1 MRKMSAA
8 LLFLLMLGCSEPG
21 SPLASST
28 DLGNGDTYKA
38 ELAHL
43 IERSDKI
50 VLTEHS
56 YPFDLFDMTANK
68 SLIANEVVY
77 GTRVL
82 TAEQRARFA
91 SEVRDLDG
99 KSQDAFSACLF
110 EPHHRIAFYSKG
122 RTLSTM
128 EICFKCSQIEWES
141 KSKIPPWAIY
151 EGLASFIKSVGL
163 QPEQDWEARARVAVE
178 RRR

>member
-1 MRKMSAA
+1 MRT
-8 LLFLLMLGCSEPG
+8 LLLLLGVLLMLGCSDPG
-21 SPLASST
+21 SPTASG
-28 DLGNGDTYKA
+28 LGPGDGETYKN
-38 ELAHL
+38 ELAQL

-50 VLTEHS
+50 VVTEHS
-56 YPFDLFDMTANK
+56 YPFDLFDTAANK
-68 SLIANEVVY
+68 SLIPTEVVY

-82 TAEQRARFA
+82 SVEQRARFA
-91 SEVRDLDG
+91 TEIRALDG

-122 RTLSTM
+122 EALGSM
-128 EICFKCSQIEWES
+128 EVCFQCSQIEWES

-163 QPEQDWEARARVAVE
+163 HPEQDWTARAKLAVGPHQ
-178 RRR
+178 